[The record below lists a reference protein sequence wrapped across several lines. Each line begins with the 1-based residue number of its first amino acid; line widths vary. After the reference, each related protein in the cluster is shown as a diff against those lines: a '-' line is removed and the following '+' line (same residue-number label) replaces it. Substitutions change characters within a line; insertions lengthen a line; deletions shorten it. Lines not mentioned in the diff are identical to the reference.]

1 MRGDWVAV
9 IRHLRGGLVGK
20 TFCVSYGDKKHDEN
34 QSYRKELCVCVCVCV
49 FLINSLM
56 NLSLV
61 LNIPQVLFVNKP
73 CFRSWK

>member
-34 QSYRKELCVCVCVCV
+34 QTYRKELCFV
-49 FLINSLM
+49 FFNK
-56 NLSLV
+56 LSNESV
-61 LNIPQVLFVNKP
+61 SGAKYSTGAF
-73 CFRSWK
+73 C

>member
-20 TFCVSYGDKKHDEN
+20 TFCVSYGDKKHDKN

-49 FLINSLM
+49 FNK
-56 NLSLV
+56 LSNESV
-61 LNIPQVLFVNKP
+61 SGAKYSAGAF
-73 CFRSWK
+73 C